1 MGKRSEKYV
10 IQRLKKAEKRVKALD
25 RLTDMLN
32 DKFVASRDDYLEL
45 LNRHFNSP
53 IARAMRRGYIDSC
66 IMGDGTDE
74 HDELLASVKDDSYS
88 DALKKWTY
96 GVIYGWQ
103 HPDTMTAAQFKLEF
117 ENEFHNE
124 LAEIFSERM
133 RGFEERAAEEGE

>member
-10 IQRLKKAEKRVKALD
+10 IQSLKKAEKRVKALD
-25 RLTDMLN
+25 RLVDMLN
-32 DKFVASRDDYLEL
+32 EELATSRDKRLEL

-66 IMGDGTDE
+66 IMGDGTDK

-88 DALKKWTY
+88 DALKKWAH
-96 GVIYGWQ
+96 GVICGWR
-103 HPDTMTAAQFKLEF
+103 HPDTMTPAQFKLEF
-117 ENEFHNE
+117 ENEFRGE

-133 RGFEERAAEEGE
+133 RRFEERAAEEGE